1 MGNST
6 APTRLLLLTWS
17 MRVSA
22 YNSRVMMNE
31 LYWCYARAPPPGDM
45 LCVNGKTV
53 FIENDQSK
61 HWISMGRPAAV
72 NSVYLL
78 LTHPMNDSCGVAA
91 AAVVV
96 LLLLGSWYIV
106 KDCADAS
113 NELMC
118 V

>member
-1 MGNST
+1 MGNSI

-17 MRVSA
+17 MRVNA
-22 YNSRVMMNE
+22 YNSRVMMHE
-31 LYWCYARAPPPGDM
+31 LYWCYARAAPPGDM

-53 FIENDQSK
+53 FIEIDQSK

-78 LTHPMNDSCGVAA
+78 LTNPMNDSCGVA
-91 AAVVV
+91 VVV
-96 LLLLGSWYIV
+96 LLLGSSYIV

>member
-1 MGNST
+1 
-6 APTRLLLLTWS
+6 
-17 MRVSA
+17 
-22 YNSRVMMNE
+22 
-31 LYWCYARAPPPGDM
+31 
-45 LCVNGKTV
+45 
-53 FIENDQSK
+53 
-61 HWISMGRPAAV
+61 MGRPGAV

-78 LTHPMNDSCGVAA
+78 LTHPMNDSCGV
-91 AAVVV
+91 AVVV

>member
-17 MRVSA
+17 MRVNA

-31 LYWCYARAPPPGDM
+31 LYWCYSRAPSSSGDM

-53 FIENDQSK
+53 FIEIDQSK

-91 AAVVV
+91 VVV
-96 LLLLGSWYIV
+96 LLLGSSYIV